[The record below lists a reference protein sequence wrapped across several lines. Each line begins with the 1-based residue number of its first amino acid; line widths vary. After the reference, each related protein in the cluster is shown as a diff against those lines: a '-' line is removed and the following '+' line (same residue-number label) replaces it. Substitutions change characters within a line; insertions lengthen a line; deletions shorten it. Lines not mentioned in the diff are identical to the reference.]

1 MAVVVARC
9 AVESGYDLSV
19 YMRFTRTA
27 RTWWSRSLIASLLFL
42 QLATAAYACA
52 MHSTPPTD
60 GSMAGMPCAQAM
72 ADEDMAAM
80 DPDQPGLCHEHCKGG
95 SQTIEPAAAVVVAA
109 PAMVVLFVI
118 TAPVSPAGEAS
129 GWQARRVERDS
140 APPPPHAILHCC
152 FRI

>member
-1 MAVVVARC
+1 
-9 AVESGYDLSV
+9 
-19 YMRFTRTA
+19 MRFTRTA

-52 MHSTPPTD
+52 MKSIPPVEPAMAVMA
-60 GSMAGMPCAQAM
+60 SMAGMPCAQAM
-72 ADEDMAAM
+72 AGEVMAVM

-95 SQTIEPAAAVVVAA
+95 SQSIEPASTLTLAA
-109 PAMVVLFVI
+109 PAMVLLFVI
-118 TAPVSPAGEAS
+118 AAPAAPAGGS
-129 GWQARRVERDS
+129 DGWQAWQVERDS

>member
-1 MAVVVARC
+1 
-9 AVESGYDLSV
+9 
-19 YMRFTRTA
+19 MRHSRTF
-27 RTWWSRSLIASLLFL
+27 RTWWSRLLIASLLFL

-52 MHSTPPTD
+52 MHSTPSA
-60 GSMAGMPCAQAM
+60 GAAMAGMPCAEAM
-72 ADEDMAAM
+72 AGGNMATM

-95 SQTIEPAAAVVVAA
+95 SPSIEPAAAVALNA

-118 TAPVSPAGEAS
+118 TAPAAAAGPAS
-129 GWQARRVERDS
+129 DWQTRRVERDS

>member
-1 MAVVVARC
+1 MN
-9 AVESGYDLSV
+9 L
-19 YMRFTRTA
+19 RFTRTA

-42 QLATAAYACA
+42 QLASAAYACA
-52 MHSTPPTD
+52 MQSTPPAD
-60 GSMAGMPCAQAM
+60 ASMAGMPCAQAM
-72 ADEDMAAM
+72 ADGDMAPM

-95 SQTIEPAAAVVVAA
+95 SQTIEPAAAATMAV

-118 TAPVSPAGEAS
+118 AAPVAPAGDAG
-129 GWQARRVERDS
+129 GWHDRQVERGS

>member
-1 MAVVVARC
+1 VVASRQ
-9 AVESGYDLSV
+9 VDESGYHFLV
-19 YMRFTRTA
+19 TMHFTRTA

-52 MHSTPPTD
+52 MHSTPPAD
-60 GSMAGMPCAQAM
+60 ASMAGMPCAEAM
-72 ADEDMAAM
+72 AGGDMATM

-95 SQTIEPAAAVVVAA
+95 SHTIEPAATVALTA

-118 TAPVSPAGEAS
+118 TAPAAPAGEAS
-129 GWQARRVERDS
+129 GWQPGQVERDS